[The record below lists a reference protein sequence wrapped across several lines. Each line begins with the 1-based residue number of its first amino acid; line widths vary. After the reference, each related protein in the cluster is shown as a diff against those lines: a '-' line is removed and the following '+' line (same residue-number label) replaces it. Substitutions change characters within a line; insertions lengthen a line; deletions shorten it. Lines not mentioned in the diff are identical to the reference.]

1 MKANKQN
8 KKNEQQQQQQN
19 NPQQQAQQQ
28 QQQLNKPINKLS
40 QKDELNSKERIF
52 SFIPDKILSIDPKL

>member
-8 KKNEQQQQQQN
+8 KKNEQQQQQQAQ
-19 NPQQQAQQQ
+19 QQQAQ

-40 QKDELNSKERIF
+40 QRDELNSKERIF
-52 SFIPDKILSIDPKL
+52 SFMPDKILSIDPKL

>member
-8 KKNEQQQQQQN
+8 KKNEQQQQQQA
-19 NPQQQAQQQ
+19 QQQAQQQ
-28 QQQLNKPINKLS
+28 QVNKPINKLS
-40 QKDELNSKERIF
+40 QRDELNSKERIF

>member
-8 KKNEQQQQQQN
+8 KKNEQQQQN
-19 NPQQQAQQQ
+19 NQQQAQ

-40 QKDELNSKERIF
+40 QRDELNSKERIF

>member
-8 KKNEQQQQQQN
+8 KKNEQQQQN
-19 NPQQQAQQQ
+19 NQQQAQ

-40 QKDELNSKERIF
+40 QRDELNSKERIF
-52 SFIPDKILSIDPKL
+52 SFIPDKILSIDPKLK